1 MSLQNLYK
9 ERSFI
14 IEALDNYKKF
24 ILEKE
29 FFEISRNLTEN
40 SLTLEKILNFIKETK
55 NCFNRESL
63 AGHITS
69 SALITN
75 QNFSKVLL
83 TYHAKLKK
91 WLQLGGHCDGEYLI
105 HLSAIREAKEESGLN
120 DINFVDIFNFP
131 HCTQIEKFPTPFDID
146 IHAIPARKDEPEH
159 FHYDIRYLLVAD
171 ESENIVVSEESLDL
185 KWINLSDIN
194 KYSEEIS
201 TLRQV
206 EKLKYLVSKL
216 R

>member
-1 MSLQNLYK
+1 MSLENLYT

-14 IEALDNYKKF
+14 IEALVNYKKF
-24 ILEKE
+24 VLEKE
-29 FFEISRNLTEN
+29 FFEMSRNLTEN

-55 NCFNRESL
+55 NCFSRESL

-75 QNFSKVLL
+75 RNFSKVLL

-91 WLQLGGHCDGEYLI
+91 WLQLGGHCDGEHLI
-105 HLSAIREAKEESGLN
+105 HLSAMREAKEESGLN

-131 HCTQIEKFPTPFDID
+131 QFTQLENDPIPFDID
-146 IHAIPARKDEPEH
+146 IHSIPARKDEPEH
-159 FHYDIRYLLVAD
+159 FHYDIRYLLIAD
-171 ESENIVVSEESLDL
+171 EAESIVVSEESLDL
-185 KWINLSDIN
+185 KWIHLADIH
-194 KYSEEIS
+194 KYSDEVS